1 LRRIIESLVFNKY
14 DEVKGFLVVSEED
27 FIHSEFK
34 DKLDILKDYLPKVLV
49 ENKNLYG
56 IVSKGI
62 HELSE
67 EECRDMYP
75 YIKVGIEL
83 ILDDIIAEKERTEKQ
98 KLFSK
103 FVADKTGELKNKQ

>member
-1 LRRIIESLVFNKY
+1 MRRIIESLVFKKY
-14 DEVKGFLVVSEED
+14 DEVKGSLVVSEED
-27 FIHSEFK
+27 FLRSEFK
-34 DKLDILKDYLPKVLV
+34 DKLDILQDYLPKVLV
-49 ENKNLYG
+49 KNKNVYG

-67 EECRDMYP
+67 DECLDMYP

-98 KLFSK
+98 KLFAK
-103 FVADKTGELKNKQ
+103 FVADKTGDLKNKQ